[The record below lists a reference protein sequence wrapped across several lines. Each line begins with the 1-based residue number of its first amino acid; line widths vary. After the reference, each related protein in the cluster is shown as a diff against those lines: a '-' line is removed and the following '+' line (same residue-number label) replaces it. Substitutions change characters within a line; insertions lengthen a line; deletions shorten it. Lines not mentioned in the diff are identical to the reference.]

1 MIVTIEL
8 PIEVKKII
16 ERLNN
21 SNFEC
26 YVVGGAIRD
35 NLLNR
40 SIEDYDLTTNA
51 SVEEIKR
58 IFFDHKT
65 IEINEKRET
74 IAIIKDD
81 LSIEVTTYRNKEGFT
96 IRGDL
101 SLRDF
106 TINALAYNHK
116 VGLLDY
122 FNSLEDSN
130 NKVIRTVNEP
140 GDDVIIPPAGSCGA
154 AKKRMEEDNPNMY
167 CLDWFM
173 CFKNERI

>member
-122 FNSLEDSN
+122 FNSLEDLN
-130 NKVIRTVNEP
+130 NKVIRTVNEQ
-140 GDDVIIPPAGSCGA
+140 G
-154 AKKRMEEDNPNMY
+154 
-167 CLDWFM
+167 DWFRDDPL
-173 CFKNERI
+173 RILRAIRFASVYDY